1 MKKLQNLLETATE
14 MLANQLKPFKVSR
27 WSQKPPAVQY

>member
-14 MLANQLKPFKVSR
+14 MLANQLKTL
-27 WSQKPPAVQY
+27 